1 MNPKYLY
8 LTIDFL
14 SIVFPFLFS
23 FHSKAPFYRKWKYVW
38 IAILLPAFVFIL
50 WDEAFTYLGVWG
62 FNPTYVTGIYVGV
75 LPIEEILFFICIPYA
90 CLFTYFTINHLVER
104 DYLFPHQ
111 ELISSALIIIL
122 LIFGIYHIDKWYTG
136 TTFTLLSLALAF
148 LMLKIKPRFM
158 GRFYFAF
165 GFILIPFLLVNGI
178 LTGSF
183 IDGEV
188 VWYNDKENLGLRL
201 ATIPFEDVFYGML
214 LLLCNI
220 SVFEWLQEH
229 YRNK

>member
-14 SIVFPFLFS
+14 SIVFPLLFS
-23 FHSKAPFYRKWKYVW
+23 FFSKAPFYKKWKYAW
-38 IAILLPAFVFIL
+38 AAILIPAFVFII
-50 WDEAFTYLGVWG
+50 WDEIFTYLGVWG
-62 FNPTYVTGIYVGV
+62 FNPTYLTGIYVGV

-90 CLFTYFTINHLVER
+90 CLFTYFTINHVVEQ

-136 TTFTLLSLALAF
+136 TTFTFLSLALAF

-165 GFILIPFLLVNGI
+165 GFILVPFLIVNGI

-188 VWYNDKENLGLRL
+188 VWYNDKENLGIRL
-201 ATIPFEDVFYGML
+201 ATIPFEDIFYGML
-214 LLLCNI
+214 LLLFNV

>member
-1 MNPKYLY
+1 M
-8 LTIDFL
+8 
-14 SIVFPFLFS
+14 
-23 FHSKAPFYRKWKYVW
+23 
-38 IAILLPAFVFIL
+38 AILLPAFVFIL

-62 FNPTYVTGIYVGV
+62 FNPTYVTGVYIGV

>member
-1 MNPKYLY
+1 
-8 LTIDFL
+8 
-14 SIVFPFLFS
+14 VFPFLFS
-23 FHSKAPFYRKWKYVW
+23 FLPKAPFYKKWKYVW
-38 IAILLPAFVFIL
+38 IGILVPAVVFIL

-62 FNPTYVTGIYVGV
+62 FNSKYITGIYLGV
-75 LPIEEILFFICIPYA
+75 LPVEEILFFICIPYA
-90 CLFTYFTINHLVER
+90 CLFTYFAINHLVER

-136 TTFTLLSLALAF
+136 TVFTLLSLALAF

-165 GFILIPFLLVNGI
+165 AFILIPFLLVNGI

-188 VWYNDKENLGLRL
+188 VWYNDKENLGIRL
-201 ATIPFEDVFYGML
+201 ATIPFEDIFYGML

-229 YRNK
+229 DRNK

>member
-1 MNPKYLY
+1 LNPKYLY

-14 SIVFPFLFS
+14 AIVFPFLFS
-23 FHSKAPFYRKWKYVW
+23 FFSKAPFYKKWKYAWV
-38 IAILLPAFVFIL
+38 AILIPAIVFIL
-50 WDEAFTYLGVWG
+50 WDEVFTYLGVWG
-62 FNPTYVTGIYVGV
+62 FNPMYLIGINIGV
-75 LPIEEILFFICIPYA
+75 LPIEELLFFICIPYA
-90 CLFTYFTINHLVER
+90 CLFTYYTIKTQVER

-111 ELISSALIIIL
+111 ELISSALIVIL

-165 GFILIPFLLVNGI
+165 GFILIPFLIVNGI

-188 VWYNDKENLGLRL
+188 VWYNDKENIGVRI

-220 SVFEWLQEH
+220 SIFEWYQEH
-229 YRNK
+229 DH